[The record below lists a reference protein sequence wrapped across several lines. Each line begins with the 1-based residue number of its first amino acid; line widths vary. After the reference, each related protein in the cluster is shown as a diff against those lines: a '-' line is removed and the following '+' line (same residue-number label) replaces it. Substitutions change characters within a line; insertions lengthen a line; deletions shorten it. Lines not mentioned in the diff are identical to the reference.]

1 MQFNFKTTFELVFY
15 WEYGNNIENLYI
27 HNTISITYS
36 TNATRYK
43 FQAGRKWRSIISY
56 NHSTWIWN
64 ERCLWVGVLVCEWCL
79 FETLYTGTWLHA
91 FYRSFCLINQIIF
104 FSLFSCFVH
113 SNAFFVRW
121 KVHRNWFHQMNFL
134 THIKSQSKAFRGNAK
149 WQEYI
154 KCFEALSGDIQGK
167 HIHGFGL
174 TWYFNENEDINYIYA
189 LHLQNKVL
197 SPTKLT
203 WFTIVNSSSN
213 SKAIFSLYA
222 HTHTHNEWKRKHTN
236 ANLNLAKINVWRI
249 KIRTPLNWLN
259 PEI

>member
-27 HNTISITYS
+27 HNTISITY

-91 FYRSFCLINQIIF
+91 FYRSFCLINQII
-104 FSLFSCFVH
+104 SLFFSCFVH
-113 SNAFFVRW
+113 PNAFFVQW

-134 THIKSQSKAFRGNAK
+134 TTHKKSMQNILLKYQVAIVY
-149 WQEYI
+149 QELW
-154 KCFEALSGDIQGK
+154 ALELWFKTNTFTLRLYLI
-167 HIHGFGL
+167 
-174 TWYFNENEDINYIYA
+174 FNENQDINYR
-189 LHLQNKVL
+189 LHFTHLTNKMR
-197 SPTKLT
+197 SPNWIELD
-203 WFTIVNSSSN
+203 SN
-213 SKAIFSLYA
+213 C
-222 HTHTHNEWKRKHTN
+222 E
-236 ANLNLAKINVWRI
+236 
-249 KIRTPLNWLN
+249 
-259 PEI
+259 